1 MFKKNTNKVRVMALG
16 GLNEIGKN
24 MTLIEYKDEIVVIDA
39 GLSFPEDEM
48 LGVDIVIPDI
58 TYLLKNKD
66 KVKGIFITHGHEDH
80 IGALPYILKKIDVP
94 VYGTRFSI
102 GLIEAKLKEHKL
114 NTVKLNVVTPKQ
126 IIKLKNISVEFIK
139 NNHSIPGSCSLA
151 VHTEQGVIFHTGD
164 FKIDLTPIDGDVMD
178 IHRICELGSAGV
190 LLMLADSTNVEKS
203 GFTMSEKTVGAG
215 LDDLFRKANGSRI
228 IVATFASNVHRLQQ
242 IINMAVKFNRKV
254 AISGRSMV
262 NVIGVAKDLGYL
274 DIEDDI
280 LIDLNDISKYDNSEL
295 VIITTGTQG
304 EPMSALARM
313 ACSEHKKVE
322 IIPGDLVII
331 SAHPI
336 PGNEKLISKVINLLF
351 ERGARV
357 VYNDI
362 ADIHVSGHAAQEDLK
377 LINRMVKPKFFMPVH
392 GEYRMLKRH
401 AELANELGMA
411 QQNVFVMQTGQVL
424 ELDRNSARVTTTV
437 PTGNVLVDGLGVG
450 DVGNIVLRDR
460 KHLSEDGLMIVVVT
474 ISKEDGKVLAGPDII
489 SRGFVYVR
497 ESEDLMDG
505 AKTVI
510 KDVLNECEEK
520 NIKEWAYLKN
530 NIKEN
535 LKEYLDKLPEYDH
548 IILTSVNGVNN
559 FFDYLIETGYDVR
572 NIKAKFSVV
581 GKATK
586 KALINRGIV
595 PFIMARE
602 FVGEGL
608 FKVLEPHLVKG
619 EKVLIPCSSSSR
631 SYLYDEIS
639 ALGLHVDRV
648 HTYDTVCG
656 TVKNK
661 RVFDEVD
668 YVLFTSPSTVTNM
681 IDMLGIEAIRE
692 KKLIAIGPQT
702 AKAINANNM
711 ECFVCRKHSEEGF
724 LKEIIEFK
732 EAENV

>member
-1 MFKKNTNKVRVMALG
+1 MRGTSSKQRKV
-16 GLNEIGKN
+16 IG
-24 MTLIEYKDEIVVIDA
+24 TLENIADKAREAQLKSPCIIVV
-39 GLSFPEDEM
+39 GE
-48 LGVDIVIPDI
+48 
-58 TYLLKNKD
+58 
-66 KVKGIFITHGHEDH
+66 
-80 IGALPYILKKIDVP
+80 
-94 VYGTRFSI
+94 
-102 GLIEAKLKEHKL
+102 
-114 NTVKLNVVTPKQ
+114 VVN
-126 IIKLKNISVEFIK
+126 L
-139 NNHSIPGSCSLA
+139 
-151 VHTEQGVIFHTGD
+151 
-164 FKIDLTPIDGDVMD
+164 
-178 IHRICELGSAGV
+178 
-190 LLMLADSTNVEKS
+190 
-203 GFTMSEKTVGAG
+203 
-215 LDDLFRKANGSRI
+215 
-228 IVATFASNVHRLQQ
+228 
-242 IINMAVKFNRKV
+242 
-254 AISGRSMV
+254 
-262 NVIGVAKDLGYL
+262 
-274 DIEDDI
+274 
-280 LIDLNDISKYDNSEL
+280 
-295 VIITTGTQG
+295 
-304 EPMSALARM
+304 
-313 ACSEHKKVE
+313 
-322 IIPGDLVII
+322 
-331 SAHPI
+331 
-336 PGNEKLISKVINLLF
+336 NEKLSW
-351 ERGARV
+351 
-357 VYNDI
+357 Y
-362 ADIHVSGHAAQEDLK
+362 
-377 LINRMVKPKFFMPVH
+377 
-392 GEYRMLKRH
+392 
-401 AELANELGMA
+401 
-411 QQNVFVMQTGQVL
+411 
-424 ELDRNSARVTTTV
+424 
-437 PTGNVLVDGLGVG
+437 
-450 DVGNIVLRDR
+450 
-460 KHLSEDGLMIVVVT
+460 
-474 ISKEDGKVLAGPDII
+474 
-489 SRGFVYVR
+489 
-497 ESEDLMDG
+497 
-505 AKTVI
+505 
-510 KDVLNECEEK
+510 EEK
-520 NIKEWAYLKN
+520 PLFGTNVCITRSREQSSSLKSSLSDLGAEVTEINSIKIKST
-530 NIKEN
+530 KEN